1 LHRPGP
7 RWDNSRAGWPAPLR
21 PGEAKNDRRAPR
33 VTVDP
38 EEETEMSQDEPRTS
52 RKRRRVLQ
60 AAAASAALAGLGFPA
75 IVRGQASALKVGVL
89 LPRSGFQ
96 GFIGQSCQ
104 KGADLAPGVI
114 KEMLGVNIE
123 LMNADT
129 ETNIDV
135 ARTRAERLI
144 QEGANVLVGPFD
156 SGAAAAIAQVAEQRG
171 VPFVINIAAAP
182 QITEQ
187 GYRYV
192 FRNFQTAGDIV
203 RNGLDL
209 IGALFQATNTVP
221 RTAVF
226 MHVNDTFGQAMA
238 KGIGAVLPQRTQL
251 PFKVVDTISY
261 DPAAKDLTV
270 EVGKAKA
277 TKADFLLLV
286 CRLNDAIIL
295 RREMVKQRWYPMG
308 VISPGSPGMYEEQF
322 FRTLGKLSEYC
333 VSNVPW
339 YNPRA
344 DLTKVVEKA
353 FLKQNPKDRLPFH
366 GLNVGFTFEA
376 ILIAADAYRRS
387 KSTDPKV
394 LAEAIR
400 QTNITS
406 KMMLGAPIRFNAK
419 GQVEGIGSACI
430 QNLNLNPTVVL
441 PADAATARPV
451 FPAPDFKPA

>member
-1 LHRPGP
+1 
-7 RWDNSRAGWPAPLR
+7 
-21 PGEAKNDRRAPR
+21 
-33 VTVDP
+33 
-38 EEETEMSQDEPRTS
+38 MSLDESRTS
-52 RKRRRVLQ
+52 PKRRRVLQ
-60 AAAASAALAGLGFPA
+60 AAAASAALSGLGFPA

-114 KEMLGVNIE
+114 KELLGVNIE

-129 ETNIDV
+129 ETNIDT

-187 GYRYV
+187 GYQYV

-251 PFKVVDTISY
+251 PFKVVETISY

-322 FRTLGKLSEYC
+322 FKTLGKLSEHC

-344 DLTKVVEKA
+344 PLTAVVEKA

-394 LAEAIR
+394 LANAIR

-406 KMMLGAPIRFNAK
+406 KMMLGAPIKFNAK

-441 PADAATARPV
+441 PADAATAKPV

>member
-1 LHRPGP
+1 MNNGSNP
-7 RWDNSRAGWPAPLR
+7 RSPI
-21 PGEAKNDRRAPR
+21 
-33 VTVDP
+33 
-38 EEETEMSQDEPRTS
+38 
-52 RKRRRVLQ
+52 RRRVVQ
-60 AAAASAALAGLGFPA
+60 AAGAAAALSTLGFPA
-75 IVRGQASALKVGVL
+75 IVRAQATRLKVGVL

-114 KEMLGVNIE
+114 KEMLGVDVE

-187 GYRYV
+187 GYKYV
-192 FRNFQTAGDIV
+192 FRNFQTAIDIV
-203 RNGLDL
+203 RNGLVL
-209 IGALFQATNTVP
+209 IGDLLQATNTVP
-221 RTAVF
+221 RTAVY
-226 MHVNDTFGQAMA
+226 MHVNDTFGQAMT
-238 KGIGAVLPQRTQL
+238 KGIGALLPRQTQL
-251 PFKVVDTISY
+251 PFKIVDTISY

-270 EVGKAKA
+270 EVSKAKA
-277 TKADFLLLV
+277 SKADFLLLV
-286 CRLNDAIIL
+286 CRLQDSIIL
-295 RREMVKQRWYPMG
+295 RREMVKQRWNPMG

-322 FRTLGKLSEYC
+322 FKTLGKLSEHC
-333 VSNVPW
+333 ISNVPW
-339 YNPRA
+339 YDPTA
-344 DLTKVVEKA
+344 PLTKVVEKA
-353 FLKQNPKDRLPFH
+353 FLKQNPKDKLVFH

-376 ILIAADAYRRS
+376 VLIAADAYKRA

-400 QTNITS
+400 QTDIKS
-406 KMMLGAPIRFNAK
+406 KMTLGAPIKFNAK
-419 GQVEGIGSACI
+419 GQVEGIGSACV
-430 QNLNLNPTVVL
+430 QNLNLTPTVVL
-441 PADAATARPV
+441 PTSAATAKPV
-451 FPAPDFKPA
+451 FPVPGYAA

>member
-1 LHRPGP
+1 MSLHE
-7 RWDNSRAGWPAPLR
+7 S
-21 PGEAKNDRRAPR
+21 
-33 VTVDP
+33 
-38 EEETEMSQDEPRTS
+38 RTS
-52 RKRRRVLQ
+52 PKRRRVLQ
-60 AAAASAALAGLGFPA
+60 AAAATAALSGLGFPA

-129 ETNIDV
+129 ETNIDT

-277 TKADFLLLV
+277 TRADFLLLV

-322 FRTLGKLSEYC
+322 FKTLGKLSEHC

-344 DLTKVVEKA
+344 PLTAVVEKA

-394 LAEAIR
+394 LADAIR

-406 KMMLGAPIRFNAK
+406 KMMLGAPIKFNAK

-441 PADAATARPV
+441 PADAATAKPV
-451 FPAPDFKPA
+451 FPVPEFKPA